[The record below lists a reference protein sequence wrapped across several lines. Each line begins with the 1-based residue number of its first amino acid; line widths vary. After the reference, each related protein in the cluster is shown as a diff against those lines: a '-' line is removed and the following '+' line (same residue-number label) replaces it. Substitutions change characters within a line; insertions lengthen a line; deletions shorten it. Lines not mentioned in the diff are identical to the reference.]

1 MMLRVLL
8 QGAIMS
14 GSGTF
19 HHGVRVTETTDL
31 QDSITD
37 IDSSVIAVICTA
49 SDADEDAFPL
59 NRPVLLTRVAS
70 YLGKAGTKGTLK
82 TTLTAISNQCSPK
95 TIVIRVPD
103 VDDYTPSSSS
113 EEYTQ
118 DSLVIGG
125 SDKEGQYYGAYSLL
139 SALTTV
145 GVQPRI
151 IAAPGLDTEDVTT
164 QLAVF
169 AKKLRAFVY
178 ASAYGCKTVTE
189 AKKYASD
196 FSQREVMIIYPD
208 WTETDADTGKTV
220 TIPAPAVAVGLR
232 AQIDLET
239 GWHKSLSN
247 VAVTGPTGIS
257 RDVYWSLQDT
267 DSDAD
272 DLNSSH
278 VTTLIKRSGFR
289 FWGNRTC
296 DEETFIFETY
306 TRTAQILADT
316 IARAHAKYN
325 DAPLTPALATDIVDG
340 VSRKLSALITAGRL
354 LGAKCW
360 YEAADN
366 TTDTLKQ
373 GKLVIKYKFTP
384 VPPLEDLQ
392 FIQSFTD
399 EYFGSAFASVA
410 SSDSDS

>member
-1 MMLRVLL
+1 
-8 QGAIMS
+8 MS
-14 GSGTF
+14 GTY
-19 HHGVRVTETTDL
+19 HHGVRVTESTDL

-37 IDSSVIAVICTA
+37 IDSSVIGVICTA

-59 NRPVLLTRVAS
+59 NKPVLLTRVAS

-103 VDDYTPSSSS
+103 VDDYTPSSSG

-125 SDKEGQYYGAYSLL
+125 VDTEGRYYGAYALL
-139 SALTTV
+139 TALSTV

-151 IAAPGLDTEDVTT
+151 IGAPGLDTEAVAT
-164 QLAVF
+164 QLVVF
-169 AKKLRAFVY
+169 AQKLRAFVY
-178 ASAYGCKTVTE
+178 ASAYDCKTVTE

-196 FSQREVMIIYPD
+196 FSQREIMIIYPD
-208 WTETDADTGKTV
+208 WTETDTSTGETV
-220 TIPAPAVAVGLR
+220 TIPAPAVAIGLR
-232 AQIDLET
+232 ALIDQQT

-272 DLNSSH
+272 DLNSNH

-289 FWGNRTC
+289 FWGSRTC
-296 DEETFIFETY
+296 DEETYIFETY

-316 IARAHAKYN
+316 VAQAHAKYN
-325 DAPLTPALATDIVDG
+325 DAPLTPSLATDIVDG
-340 VSRKLSALITAGRL
+340 VNRKLSALVTAGQL
-354 LGAKCW
+354 LGGTCW
-360 YEAADN
+360 YDTADN

-373 GKLVIKYKFTP
+373 GQLLIRYDYTP

-392 FIQSFTD
+392 FIQTFSD
-399 EYFGSAFASVA
+399 SYFETAFATA
-410 SSDSDS
+410 SSTSTDS